1 MIIPFN
7 KVSPRNHPSVF
18 IAPQAV
24 VIGNVEIGEGS
35 SIWFQTVV
43 RGDVN
48 SIRIGKRTNIQDLSV
63 VHVSNADGPKPAKTV
78 IGDDVTVGHRVILH
92 GCTVKNGC
100 LVGMGSIV
108 MDDVVVGEGSVIGA
122 GSLVTEGTIIP
133 PGQLALGRPAKV
145 IRPLTEKER
154 AMIPYLSNY
163 YMELA
168 LTYLKQGMS

>member
-7 KVSPRNHPSVF
+7 KVSPRIHPGVF

-24 VIGNVEIGEGS
+24 VVGDVEIGEGS

-92 GCTVKNGC
+92 GCTIGNAC
-100 LVGMGSIV
+100 LIGMGSII
-108 MDDVVVGEGSVIGA
+108 MDDVVVGEGSFIGA
-122 GSLVTEGTIIP
+122 GSLVTEGIVIP

-145 IRPLTEKER
+145 IRPLTDKER
-154 AMIPYLSNY
+154 AMIPYLSNHY
-163 YMELA
+163 ARLA
-168 LTYLKQGMS
+168 ESYLKQGIR